1 MEANGVPLREWGVEI
16 NYGIKTGNNDAFII
30 DGDKRDEILNNCA
43 TEEERI
49 RTAEIIRPILRG
61 EDVKRYSCDFADKWL
76 INTHNGLKRK
86 GLSSV
91 NIEDYPALKQ
101 HLDKYFEKIEKRSDK
116 GNTPYNLRNCVYM
129 DNFSKPKIVY
139 PNMTKFLPFYFDE
152 KGFYT
157 NQKCFIIT
165 GNRLGFLTA
174 FFNSSLFRFCF
185 KENFPGL
192 QGESRELSKVYF
204 DKIRILQIDDE
215 TNSLFEKKIR
225 QIQLFKEKGEPTL
238 ELEDSV
244 DKAIFLL
251 YKLTEEEIDLI
262 SKG

>member
-1 MEANGVPLREWGVEI
+1 
-16 NYGIKTGNNDAFII
+16 
-30 DGDKRDEILNNCA
+30 
-43 TEEERI
+43 
-49 RTAEIIRPILRG
+49 
-61 EDVKRYSCDFADKWL
+61 
-76 INTHNGLKRK
+76 
-86 GLSSV
+86 
-91 NIEDYPALKQ
+91 
-101 HLDKYFEKIEKRSDK
+101 
-116 GNTPYNLRNCVYM
+116 
-129 DNFSKPKIVY
+129 
-139 PNMTKFLPFYFDE
+139 MTKFLPFYFDE

-225 QIQLFKEKGEPTL
+225 QIQLLKEKGEPTL
-238 ELEDSV
+238 ALEDSV